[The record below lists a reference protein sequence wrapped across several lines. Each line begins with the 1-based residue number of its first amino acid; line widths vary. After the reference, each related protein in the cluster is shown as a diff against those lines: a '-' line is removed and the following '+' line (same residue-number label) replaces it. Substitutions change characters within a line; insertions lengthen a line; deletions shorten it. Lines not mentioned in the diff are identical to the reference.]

1 MFGVFPL
8 IGAYGRDYTNRADLE
23 KDFRAG
29 KDFECANGRKCSIRD
44 FSKGTVISFRYA
56 GARKAVSFAV

>member
-8 IGAYGRDYTNRADLE
+8 SGAYGRDYPNRAELE

-29 KDFECANGRKCSIRD
+29 KDFQCPNGRMCSIRD
-44 FSKGTVISFRYA
+44 FLKGTVVSFRYA
-56 GARKAVSFAV
+56 QLRKAVSFAV